1 MSVGLYWVLYD
12 ISDDRERHR
21 VERCLARYGQR
32 LQKSVFRCVLDGA
45 RRKRMLLEL
54 NRLGIDSGQVICA
67 PVQEALA
74 AAIGAPMSLQEPWA
88 FATSA
93 LQ

>member
-1 MSVGLYWVLYD
+1 MSVGLYWVVYD
-12 ISDDRERHR
+12 ISDDRERYR

-32 LQKSVFRCVLDGA
+32 LQKSVFRCILNNA

-54 NRLGIDSGQVICA
+54 DQLAIQSGQVICA

-74 AAIGAPMSLQEPWA
+74 SAIGAPMPPLESWA
-88 FATSA
+88 FAI
-93 LQ
+93 